1 MIFYDVSES
10 SDAIV
15 QKLVIMEE
23 AIKDMNKSRNAL
35 GVTHL
40 KDAKRKK
47 EKIQNYITWLN

>member
-1 MIFYDVSES
+1 MSES